1 MKKAILILILSFTS
15 VFAQSAGNSGLA
27 FLKLGFGA
35 RNISMGD
42 VGSIVSSDVTSL
54 FYNPANLAGSTGN
67 EIMLMHNSWIQGT
80 RSEVLGIKTSV
91 WSLPL
96 AFGFNVTTVSDIQ
109 VRTIASSEPDAT
121 FNANYFFG
129 SLSIG
134 FHVYD
139 NISFGATLKYLYEGL
154 YSDEATGWG
163 FDFGL
168 NYNSPIEGL
177 TAAAVIKNIGSMNQ
191 LKNESTKLPTEL
203 RIGPAY
209 KINLLQDKFVVTA
222 AAELQKYTLTNDTH
236 FNFGLEVLYDNL
248 IALRGGYQSG
258 YESKNFTGGFGLI
271 WGNFGLDYA
280 FQPFTDGLGDAN
292 IFSLRFRF

>member
-1 MKKAILILILSFTS
+1 MNKTICIIFFSCVS
-15 VFAQSAGNSGLA
+15 VFAQSAGNSGMA

-42 VGSIVSSDVTSL
+42 VGAAASNDVTSL
-54 FYNPANLAGSTGN
+54 FYNPANLVDENGN
-67 EIMLMHNSWIQGT
+67 EIMLMHNSWIEGT
-80 RSEVLGIKTSV
+80 RSEILGVKTSV

-96 AFGFNVTTVSDIQ
+96 AFGFNITTVNDIQ

-129 SLSIG
+129 SVSTG
-134 FHVYD
+134 FNVFD
-139 NISFGATLKYLYEGL
+139 NVSFGATLKYLYEGL

-168 NYNSPIEGL
+168 NYNSPISGL
-177 TAAAVIKNIGSMNQ
+177 NAAAIIKNIGSMNQ
-191 LKNESTKLPTEL
+191 LKNEKTKLPTEL

-209 KINLLQDKFVVTA
+209 KLSLLQDKFAITTA
-222 AAELQKYTLTNDTH
+222 VELQKYTSTNDTH
-236 FNFGLEVLYDNL
+236 VNFGLEVLYDNL

-280 FQPFTDGLGDAN
+280 FQPFVDGLGNAN
-292 IFSLRFRF
+292 IFSIRFKF

>member
-1 MKKAILILILSFTS
+1 MKKILLIFIISITS
-15 VFAQSAGNSGLA
+15 IIAQSAGNSGLA

-42 VGSIVSSDVTSL
+42 VSSASTGDVSSL
-54 FYNPANLAGSTGN
+54 FYNPAGLAGLTGN

-80 RSEVLGIKTSV
+80 NSNVLGVQTTV

-96 AFGFNVTTVSDIQ
+96 AFGFNVTTISDIQ
-109 VRTIASSEPDAT
+109 IRTRATVQPDAT

-129 SLSIG
+129 SMSTG
-134 FHVYD
+134 FNVYD
-139 NISFGATLKYLYEGL
+139 NIAFGATIKYLYEGL
-154 YSDEATGWG
+154 YSEEATGWG

-168 NYNSPIEGL
+168 NYKSPINGL
-177 TAAAVIKNIGSMNQ
+177 SAAAVLNNTGSMNI
-191 LKNESTKLPTEL
+191 LKNESTKLPTEF

-209 KINLLQDKFVVTA
+209 KFNFLQDKFAVTA
-222 AAELQKYTLTNDTH
+222 AAEFQKYLPTSDSHLD
-236 FNFGLEVLYDNL
+236 FGIEILYDNL

-258 YESKNFTGGFGLI
+258 YESKSFTGGFGLM

-280 FQPFTDGLGDAN
+280 FQPFIDGLGDAN
-292 IFSLRFRF
+292 IFSIRFKF